1 MFKLRLYKFL
11 SIFIPY
17 FKRKL
22 MSEIYN
28 LIKNNLDNHIRKYDK
43 KNLFTLSLIN
53 NLEKI
58 YAVKYIT
65 KYKGVDFSIE
75 VEYIDEKIIFAT
87 FIGESHSSEA
97 SLEITDF
104 MKFILIMLKED
115 LTRQIQF
122 ALSR

>member
-1 MFKLRLYKFL
+1 
-11 SIFIPY
+11 
-17 FKRKL
+17 

-58 YAVKYIT
+58 YAVKYIA

-87 FIGESHSSEA
+87 FIGQSHSSEA
-97 SLEITDF
+97 SFEITDF
-104 MKFILIMLKED
+104 MKFILLIPKED

>member
-1 MFKLRLYKFL
+1 
-11 SIFIPY
+11 
-17 FKRKL
+17 